1 MRGVTAK
8 LTNTQLGSHTHHNQK
23 RRINIKENPSNVSM
37 KGVTDKLTVNQLDG
51 HFIHDKIEG
60 K

>member
-8 LTNTQLGSHTHHNQK
+8 LTDTQLGSHTHHNQK

-51 HFIHDKIEG
+51 HFMIK
-60 K
+60 